1 MIEIEESSLLPL
13 FKSRRLK
20 KSIKPF
26 EANPLIPIQTNP
38 PLVKRQTI
46 QESPKK
52 KGRVC
57 VPSTI
62 IQKSDP
68 PKNKKSK
75 SPISGNQV
83 FDISDEE
90 IFASTDFPLKNK
102 RVKRSVPEKIIQ
114 AKKTPKITQKS
125 LRQVKD
131 SKSQSS
137 QDSKS
142 SEPKSKT
149 LKSIE
154 NNKKAPK
161 VPTGKSTDIN
171 PRNPQNSKI
180 ETKIPLMARKT
191 PKTVVIQ
198 NNQTL
203 DFPFRNNLTTN
214 SDCINV
220 ESSCKKFDLKS
231 QNLLHFQHQK
241 IEPKIP
247 DHLPQKIVKMQIQEN
262 ETEEDSAENRPKS
275 VQNPE
280 KEPKTSFLKQT
291 IKFDPIEQNK
301 LQNFD
306 LKNQIDFERIIFPP
320 TENIHLEESDVLIS
334 DFEIKT
340 TQKDPEKSEAVLEVK
355 EFIQNPILK
364 NLADFLKMIN
374 YDDKVLKSMC
384 YKKKRK

>member
-13 FKSRRLK
+13 LKSRRLK
-20 KSIKPF
+20 KNIKPL
-26 EANPLIPIQTNP
+26 EANPLIPIQINP
-38 PLVKRQTI
+38 ALVKRQKI

-57 VPSTI
+57 VPSAI
-62 IQKSDP
+62 IPKSDP
-68 PKNKKSK
+68 PKNQKSK
-75 SPISGNQV
+75 SPISGNPV
-83 FDISDEE
+83 LDISDEA
-90 IFASTDFPLKNK
+90 ICAPTDFPLKNK
-102 RVKRSVPEKIIQ
+102 RVKRSVPEKIIPP
-114 AKKTPKITQKS
+114 KKTPKTTQKS
-125 LRQVKD
+125 LKQIKD

-149 LKSIE
+149 SKSIE

-161 VPTGKSTDIN
+161 VATGQSTHIN

-191 PKTVVIQ
+191 AKTVVIP

-203 DFPFRNNLTTN
+203 NFPVRTNLTTN

-241 IEPKIP
+241 IEPKIS
-247 DHLPQKIVKMQIQEN
+247 DELPQKIVKMQIQEN
-262 ETEEDSAENRPKS
+262 ETEEDSTKNRPKS

-280 KEPKTSFLKQT
+280 KELKTSFSKQT

-301 LQNFD
+301 QQNFD

-320 TENIHLEESDVLIS
+320 SENNQLEESDVLIS

-340 TQKDPEKSEAVLEVK
+340 THKDPEKSEAVLEVK
-355 EFIQNPILK
+355 EFNQNPILK